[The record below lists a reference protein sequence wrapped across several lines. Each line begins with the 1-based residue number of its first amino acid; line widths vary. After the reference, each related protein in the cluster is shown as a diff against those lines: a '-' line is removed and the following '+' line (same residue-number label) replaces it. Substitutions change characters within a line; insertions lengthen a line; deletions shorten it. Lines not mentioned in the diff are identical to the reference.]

1 MSEKYLI
8 FGATGSVG
16 SSLAEQLKNS
26 GNDIHLVARNE
37 SEVKTIAEKLG
48 CSYTVADVL
57 EDGFIE
63 KVKSD
68 INDIKGIAYCVG
80 SIDLKPLRMVTEADM
95 NKCMKLNLYSA
106 IEAIKGFQESLK
118 KNKGSVVLFSTV
130 AAQRG
135 FTNHTIIASA
145 KAAVEGLTVTLA
157 AEFAPNIRVN
167 CIAPSLSK
175 SKIAEPMLK
184 NPAIAEGIAK
194 AHPLKRL
201 GEGKDSAAL
210 AKFLITEESSWVTGQ
225 VIAVAVALGAQDL
238 FKNLIS
244 GILVLVEK
252 RFKIGDWILVEGI
265 IEGIVE
271 KIGFRSTVL
280 RKFDKSLAIIPNF
293 QFAENAVINISET
306 TNWRIDWA
314 ITLQYD
320 TTVDQLKK
328 IRNEIEDHIN
338 KNDDFDKAV
347 GVAVRVEKFSDSS
360 IDMRVRCFTT
370 SNSFSTWLEVKE
382 KLAIEIKQIVEGNK
396 AAFAFP
402 SQSIYIEKK

>member
-37 SEVKTIAEKLG
+37 DQVKVIADKLG

-68 INDIKGIAYCVG
+68 INEIKGIAYCVG

-106 IEAIKGFQESLK
+106 IEAIKGYQETLK

-167 CIAPSLSK
+167 CIAPSLTK

-210 AKFLITEESSWVTGQ
+210 AKFLITEESSWITGQ
-225 VIAVAVALGAQDL
+225 IIAVDG
-238 FKNLIS
+238 
-244 GILVLVEK
+244 G
-252 RFKIGDWILVEGI
+252 
-265 IEGIVE
+265 
-271 KIGFRSTVL
+271 RS
-280 RKFDKSLAIIPNF
+280 
-293 QFAENAVINISET
+293 
-306 TNWRIDWA
+306 
-314 ITLQYD
+314 
-320 TTVDQLKK
+320 
-328 IRNEIEDHIN
+328 
-338 KNDDFDKAV
+338 
-347 GVAVRVEKFSDSS
+347 
-360 IDMRVRCFTT
+360 
-370 SNSFSTWLEVKE
+370 
-382 KLAIEIKQIVEGNK
+382 KL
-396 AAFAFP
+396 
-402 SQSIYIEKK
+402 S

>member
-37 SEVKTIAEKLG
+37 DEVKVIADKLG

-68 INDIKGIAYCVG
+68 IEEIKGIAYCVG

-106 IEAIKGFQESLK
+106 IEAIKGYQESLK

-210 AKFLITEESSWVTGQ
+210 AKFLITDESSWITGQ
-225 VIAVAVALGAQDL
+225 VIAVDG
-238 FKNLIS
+238 
-244 GILVLVEK
+244 G
-252 RFKIGDWILVEGI
+252 
-265 IEGIVE
+265 
-271 KIGFRSTVL
+271 RS
-280 RKFDKSLAIIPNF
+280 
-293 QFAENAVINISET
+293 
-306 TNWRIDWA
+306 
-314 ITLQYD
+314 
-320 TTVDQLKK
+320 
-328 IRNEIEDHIN
+328 
-338 KNDDFDKAV
+338 
-347 GVAVRVEKFSDSS
+347 
-360 IDMRVRCFTT
+360 
-370 SNSFSTWLEVKE
+370 
-382 KLAIEIKQIVEGNK
+382 KL
-396 AAFAFP
+396 
-402 SQSIYIEKK
+402 S

>member
-37 SEVKTIAEKLG
+37 SEVKAIADKLG
-48 CSYTVADVL
+48 CSHTVADVL

-68 INDIKGIAYCVG
+68 VNDIRGIAYCVG

-157 AEFAPNIRVN
+157 AEFAPHIRVN

-175 SKIAEPMLK
+175 SKIAEPMLRS
-184 NPAIAEGIAK
+184 PAIAEGIAK

-210 AKFLITEESSWVTGQ
+210 AKFLITEESSWITGQ
-225 VIAVAVALGAQDL
+225 IIAVDG
-238 FKNLIS
+238 
-244 GILVLVEK
+244 G
-252 RFKIGDWILVEGI
+252 
-265 IEGIVE
+265 
-271 KIGFRSTVL
+271 RS
-280 RKFDKSLAIIPNF
+280 
-293 QFAENAVINISET
+293 
-306 TNWRIDWA
+306 
-314 ITLQYD
+314 
-320 TTVDQLKK
+320 
-328 IRNEIEDHIN
+328 
-338 KNDDFDKAV
+338 
-347 GVAVRVEKFSDSS
+347 
-360 IDMRVRCFTT
+360 
-370 SNSFSTWLEVKE
+370 
-382 KLAIEIKQIVEGNK
+382 KL
-396 AAFAFP
+396 
-402 SQSIYIEKK
+402 S

>member
-16 SSLAEQLKNS
+16 SSLAEQLKSS
-26 GNDIHLVARNE
+26 GNNIHLVARNE
-37 SEVKTIAEKLG
+37 SEVKAFAEKLD

-68 INDIKGIAYCVG
+68 INEIKGIAYCVG

-106 IEAIKGFQESLK
+106 IEAIKGFQEILK

-167 CIAPSLSK
+167 CVAPSLSK

-210 AKFLITEESSWVTGQ
+210 AKFLITEDSSWVTGQ
-225 VIAVAVALGAQDL
+225 VIAVDG
-238 FKNLIS
+238 
-244 GILVLVEK
+244 G
-252 RFKIGDWILVEGI
+252 
-265 IEGIVE
+265 
-271 KIGFRSTVL
+271 RS
-280 RKFDKSLAIIPNF
+280 
-293 QFAENAVINISET
+293 
-306 TNWRIDWA
+306 
-314 ITLQYD
+314 
-320 TTVDQLKK
+320 
-328 IRNEIEDHIN
+328 
-338 KNDDFDKAV
+338 
-347 GVAVRVEKFSDSS
+347 
-360 IDMRVRCFTT
+360 
-370 SNSFSTWLEVKE
+370 
-382 KLAIEIKQIVEGNK
+382 KL
-396 AAFAFP
+396 
-402 SQSIYIEKK
+402 S

>member
-37 SEVKTIAEKLG
+37 SEVKAIAEKLG

-68 INDIKGIAYCVG
+68 INEIKGIAYCVG

-210 AKFLITEESSWVTGQ
+210 AKFLITEESSWITGQ
-225 VIAVAVALGAQDL
+225 IIAVDG
-238 FKNLIS
+238 
-244 GILVLVEK
+244 G
-252 RFKIGDWILVEGI
+252 
-265 IEGIVE
+265 
-271 KIGFRSTVL
+271 RS
-280 RKFDKSLAIIPNF
+280 
-293 QFAENAVINISET
+293 
-306 TNWRIDWA
+306 
-314 ITLQYD
+314 
-320 TTVDQLKK
+320 
-328 IRNEIEDHIN
+328 
-338 KNDDFDKAV
+338 
-347 GVAVRVEKFSDSS
+347 
-360 IDMRVRCFTT
+360 
-370 SNSFSTWLEVKE
+370 
-382 KLAIEIKQIVEGNK
+382 KL
-396 AAFAFP
+396 
-402 SQSIYIEKK
+402 S

>member
-26 GNDIHLVARNE
+26 GNDVHLVARNE
-37 SEVKTIAEKLG
+37 SEVKAFAEKLD

-68 INDIKGIAYCVG
+68 INEIKGIAYCVG

-106 IEAIKGFQESLK
+106 IEAIKGYQEILK

-167 CIAPSLSK
+167 CVAPSLSK

-184 NPAIAEGIAK
+184 NAAVAEGIAK

-210 AKFLITEESSWVTGQ
+210 AKFLITEDSSWVTGQ
-225 VIAVAVALGAQDL
+225 VIAVDG
-238 FKNLIS
+238 
-244 GILVLVEK
+244 G
-252 RFKIGDWILVEGI
+252 
-265 IEGIVE
+265 
-271 KIGFRSTVL
+271 RS
-280 RKFDKSLAIIPNF
+280 
-293 QFAENAVINISET
+293 
-306 TNWRIDWA
+306 
-314 ITLQYD
+314 
-320 TTVDQLKK
+320 
-328 IRNEIEDHIN
+328 
-338 KNDDFDKAV
+338 
-347 GVAVRVEKFSDSS
+347 
-360 IDMRVRCFTT
+360 
-370 SNSFSTWLEVKE
+370 
-382 KLAIEIKQIVEGNK
+382 KL
-396 AAFAFP
+396 
-402 SQSIYIEKK
+402 S